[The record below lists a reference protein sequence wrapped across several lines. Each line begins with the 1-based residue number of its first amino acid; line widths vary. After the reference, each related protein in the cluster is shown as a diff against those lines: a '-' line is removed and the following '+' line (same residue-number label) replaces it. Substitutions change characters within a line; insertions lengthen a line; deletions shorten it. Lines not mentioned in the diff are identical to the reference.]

1 MKKRHKR
8 RKRAAALLVG
18 LLVLSMAATCYAD
31 NALHKLGR
39 GLTNASSGWLEV
51 PKAIYEESKEHNP
64 LIGLT
69 YGTGKGAIK
78 CVGRTGVGAF
88 EAGTFLAPKYD
99 ETMLEPEYVF

>member
-1 MKKRHKR
+1 VKKRHKR
-8 RKRAAALLVG
+8 KKRMAALLVG

-39 GLTNASSGWLEV
+39 GIVNAGSGWLEV
-51 PKAIYEESKEHNP
+51 PKTMYEESKESNP

-69 YGTGKGAIK
+69 YGTVKGSVK
-78 CVGRTGVGAF
+78 CAGRTGIGAF
-88 EAGTFLAPKYD
+88 EAGTFLVPEYD